1 MSPARADARGE
12 RKRPRGREPHGA
24 GAESSASAAPLAVA
38 APAAAER
45 AAVALWIA
53 LAALALARLG
63 LSYVPSMWVWGL
75 NLQRFLAPPA
85 AWVLWVVATL
95 ALAPAIAK
103 ALAPGIARAGD
114 RLARGRGSLLAMA
127 AFGAILVLLYPDRV
141 RFVGD
146 FLLRQGTVE
155 RAGRPADLFPQALPL
170 DVLLHWRIPRLLES
184 ARLLDANGTAR
195 LLGAIEAALLALLAA
210 GFARALALR
219 GAAALAAAA
228 IVFFGGPLGMFT
240 GFGKAFAELVV
251 LVAAVGFAG
260 LRVVREGRGL
270 LLLGIAVSIALT
282 LHRSALAL
290 LPAGALAYAL
300 WWRARG
306 AGGAW
311 RRPGAIAAHAI
322 PLATLAVMLPRIV
335 AIMLRWDAI
344 HLAPEE
350 VRAQGGALRA
360 AFAGTRPADLLSL
373 VAMLSPL
380 ALAAPALAACLGR
393 AKGRGREI
401 AFLLTLAA
409 PLLLSMPF
417 IHPAQGL
424 FRDWD
429 DFVAAGESLSLVAA
443 WLVAETLRAAPRFAW
458 LGLAAALAAAAP
470 ATQWLAHH
478 ADLGRGLAR
487 VEALVSEAPRRT
499 PDERAKTWDYLGI
512 RNFHLERWDESAR
525 AFAHAA
531 ATAPSPRILREWA
544 NAEARGGRLEEA
556 RRICLEIVAKSP
568 GEAGAWSDL
577 VALASMLRDREGT
590 RRAAEGLLAARP
602 GDAFALETLAR
613 LAADSASRAT
623 SGRRGPR

>member
-1 MSPARADARGE
+1 MSRARADGRGD
-12 RKRPRGREPHGA
+12 RKRPRRPEPHGRGA
-24 GAESSASAAPLAVA
+24 GPAAGAAPLPA
-38 APAAAER
+38 AEPAAAER

-53 LAALALARLG
+53 LAALASARLG
-63 LSYVPSMWVWGL
+63 LTYVPSMWVWGL
-75 NLQRFLAPPA
+75 NLQRFLAPIPA
-85 AWVLWVVATL
+85 WAPWAIATL
-95 ALAPAIAK
+95 ALAPALGR
-103 ALAPGIARAGD
+103 ALAPRVERAGD
-114 RLARGRGSLLAMA
+114 RLARGRASLVAVA
-127 AFGAILVLLYPDRV
+127 ALGAILALLFPDRV

-155 RAGRPADLFPQALPL
+155 HAGRPADLFPQALPL

-195 LLGAIEAALLALLAA
+195 LLGAIEAALLALFAA

-270 LLLGIAVSIALT
+270 LVLGVSVSIALT
-282 LHRSALAL
+282 LHRSALGL
-290 LPAGALAYAL
+290 LPAAAFAYAL
-300 WWRARG
+300 WWRAHG
-306 AGGAW
+306 AAGAW

-344 HLAPEE
+344 HVAPAE
-350 VRAQGGALRA
+350 VAAQGGPLRA
-360 AFAGTRPADLLSL
+360 ALAGTRPADLLSL
-373 VAMLSPL
+373 IAMLSPL

-393 AKGRGREI
+393 VRGRGSEI
-401 AFLLTLAA
+401 AFLVTLAA
-409 PLLLSMPF
+409 PLVLSMPF

-487 VEALVSEAPRRT
+487 VEALVREAPRRT

-512 RNFHLERWDESAR
+512 RNFHLERWDESVR

-531 ATAPSPRILREWA
+531 ETAPSPRILREWA
-544 NAEARGGRLEEA
+544 NAEARRGRLDEA
-556 RRICLEIVAKSP
+556 RRIYLEIVAKSP
-568 GEAGAWSDL
+568 GEAGALRHDL
-577 VALASMLRDREGT
+577 EKIG
-590 RRAAEGLLAARP
+590 
-602 GDAFALETLAR
+602 
-613 LAADSASRAT
+613 
-623 SGRRGPR
+623 